1 MMRKLL
7 ANGGPVLPGEGPAL
21 RIAVTVDASNCL
33 RNHQV
38 KLAEFNDADRA
49 AASAVLRPCVDIQ
62 RWVDQ
67 IADARP
73 FASVGELLD
82 GAREAAA
89 PFTADEI
96 EAALAHHPRIGE
108 RPAAQTAEASMSR
121 AEQSGVDPADA
132 AAAEALARGNR
143 AYEEKFGRV
152 FLIRAAGRTAPE
164 ILAALNERL
173 ANTPAQED
181 AIVAQQLRE
190 IALLRLE
197 GVISE

>member
-7 ANGGPVLPGEGPAL
+7 ANSGPVLPGEGPAL

-67 IADARP
+67 IADARA

-82 GAREAAA
+82 GARVAAA

-96 EAALAHHPRIGE
+96 
-108 RPAAQTAEASMSR
+108 
-121 AEQSGVDPADA
+121 
-132 AAAEALARGNR
+132 
-143 AYEEKFGRV
+143 
-152 FLIRAAGRTAPE
+152 
-164 ILAALNERL
+164 
-173 ANTPAQED
+173 
-181 AIVAQQLRE
+181 
-190 IALLRLE
+190 
-197 GVISE
+197 